1 MKNTLS
7 RSLGF
12 ALGCALA
19 LLVFA
24 ADSRAQTSTFTYQ
37 GNLTNGGALANGGYD
52 LQFKLYDQLSGGALQ
67 GSPSTVTV
75 SGVTVT
81 AGVFTVELDFG
92 AAAFPGA
99 ARFLEISVRPAG
111 SGGFT
116 TLSPR
121 QQLSST
127 PYAIRSLSAATADA
141 AANATSATNATY
153 FSGPLGGDVT
163 GTQGT
168 TTVAMVGGVSAANIA
183 NGATLANNATTN
195 NDGSTIVKR
204 DSTGGFSAGSITATG
219 FNGDGSGLTN
229 LNPNNVNGVLSVAKG
244 GTGSSTQ
251 NFVDLS
257 NNQSIGGNKTF
268 NGAVTAPNFTGDGGA
283 LTGLSASNINQGTLN
298 DERLSAVVQMAV
310 VAANNASTN
319 NDGNTIV
326 KRDSTGGFSAGSI
339 TANGFNGDG
348 SGLTNLNPNNVN
360 GVLSVA
366 KGGTGSSTQN
376 FVDLSN
382 NQSIGGNKTF
392 NGPVTAPSFT
402 GDGGALTGLSASNI
416 NQGTLADDRLSSNV
430 ALLGSANTFTANQT
444 VNANLIQSGS
454 LVQFTSTNGFVAGGT
469 VGSGSIPATGAGARL
484 MWYPNKA
491 ALRAGQVSN
500 TNSTYWDDADIGIG
514 SAAFGEDNRAGG
526 KNSFA
531 AGLTNTASGENS
543 VALGD
548 GATAGGERSLAFN
561 GTASATGAIALGSE
575 AQATVDDAVAIGSGS
590 KAKGLISAAIGPCM
604 ASGAFSTCIGLR
616 TEATGNFSLIL
627 GRDASSSSDSTNNTT
642 YSGVIALGDG
652 STTAPSHTM
661 YATANNQFNVRAV
674 GGIRFFSAC
683 CNYDTGVTVS
693 AGGGAWNSISDRNA
707 KENFQPVAPR
717 DILRRVLR
725 LPISTWN
732 YKAQKASI
740 RHIGAMA
747 QDFYAA
753 FNVGENDK
761 TISTIDP
768 DGVAL
773 AAIQGLHEELKDR
786 DARIERLDQQAKEQQ
801 LRAVQLEQ
809 QVKQQQAVIDG
820 LRQLLCAQN
829 RQAAVCQPEAR
840 K

>member
-24 ADSRAQTSTFTYQ
+24 ADSQAQTSTFTYQ
-37 GNLTNGGALANGGYD
+37 GNLTIGGALANGGYD

-141 AANATSATNATY
+141 ATNATSATNATY
-153 FSGPLGGDVT
+153 FSGSLGGDVT

-168 TTVAMVGGVSAANIA
+168 TMVAMVGGVSAANIA

-204 DSTGGFSAGSITATG
+204 DSTGGFSAGSITAT
-219 FNGDGSGLTN
+219 
-229 LNPNNVNGVLSVAKG
+229 
-244 GTGSSTQ
+244 
-251 NFVDLS
+251 
-257 NNQSIGGNKTF
+257 
-268 NGAVTAPNFTGDGGA
+268 
-283 LTGLSASNINQGTLN
+283 
-298 DERLSAVVQMAV
+298 
-310 VAANNASTN
+310 
-319 NDGNTIV
+319 
-326 KRDSTGGFSAGSI
+326 
-339 TANGFNGDG
+339 GFNGDG

-543 VALGD
+543 VALGN

-575 AQATVDDAVAIGSGS
+575 AQATVDGAVAIGSGS

-829 RQAAVCQPEAR
+829 RQATVCQPEAR